1 MRLLL
6 AICVNMIIKKEM
18 RIDLNRPIMPVVKN
32 IGS

>member
-1 MRLLL
+1 MKFLL
-6 AICVNMIIKKEM
+6 AIRASMIIKKEM